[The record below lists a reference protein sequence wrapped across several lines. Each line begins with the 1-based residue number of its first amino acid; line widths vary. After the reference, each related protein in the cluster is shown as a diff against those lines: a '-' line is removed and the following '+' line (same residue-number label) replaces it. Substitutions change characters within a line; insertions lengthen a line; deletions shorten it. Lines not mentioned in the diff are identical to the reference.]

1 MSAGLWVLP
10 ISLWLLLISWW
21 LLLIKALRLSWRPGP
36 ALVCVCILIGFCC
49 FAAPLAAAPGLC
61 LGPVCGDEF
70 SRNPQFPWQ
79 LRLRVSD
86 QSGQRERLVV
96 DCRDG
101 VISPRQGPVER
112 GYAAAV
118 ARRACRL
125 AASSPSPAEPELVP
139 AQLPMAALQRSSAPW
154 P

>member
-1 MSAGLWVLP
+1 MLINWWPLP
-10 ISLWLLLISWW
+10 IRRWALLL
-21 LLLIKALRLSWRPGP
+21 KALRLSWLPGP
-36 ALVCVCILIGFCC
+36 VLVCICLLIGFCC
-49 FAAPLAAAPGLC
+49 FVSPLAAAPGLC
-61 LGPVCGDEF
+61 LGPVCGDQF

-79 LRLRVSD
+79 LRLRVSN

-101 VISPRQGPVER
+101 LISPRQGPVER

-125 AASSPSPAEPELVP
+125 APSSPSPAEPAGLSTPEMLP
-139 AQLPMAALQRSSAPW
+139 AQLPMAGLQPPSPLWA
-154 P
+154 